1 MIIKKEIINLLL
13 KDRIKLMDFL
23 KYFNEKD
30 IILYYR

>member
-30 IILYYR
+30 IILY